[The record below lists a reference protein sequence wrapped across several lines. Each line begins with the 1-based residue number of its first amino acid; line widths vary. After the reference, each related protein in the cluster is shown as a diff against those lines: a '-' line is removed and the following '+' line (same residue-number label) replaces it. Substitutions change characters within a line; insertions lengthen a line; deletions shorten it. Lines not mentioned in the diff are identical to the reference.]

1 MENSRE
7 PRKSCN
13 ALSDLALQKPEPYDN
28 VGLLLLFNFFLTSYL
43 VGTMKARVLAPIST
57 EGVTVDDVPELT
69 ENVREKMLKVFLEGD
84 PSKSL
89 KDTVSTEDKKIK

>member
-1 MENSRE
+1 
-7 PRKSCN
+7 
-13 ALSDLALQKPEPYDN
+13 
-28 VGLLLLFNFFLTSYL
+28 
-43 VGTMKARVLAPIST
+43 MKARVLAPIST
-57 EGVTVDDVPELT
+57 EGVTVDDIPELT